1 MSQYVFEPAARPAV
15 PIEGEAA
22 LFAVRR
28 IICVGANYGAQARGP
43 GDPIAEG
50 TEPAFFFAKP
60 ADAVVPPGRDP
71 HYPSA
76 TELLHHEVELVIAIG
91 ASGADVPVEKA
102 LDLVFGYAVGVDM
115 TRRDLQ
121 RAAVAIKRPWD
132 AAKGFD
138 DAAPISAIRRWS
150 GAPPLGRI
158 WLDVGGETRQDG
170 TLDHMNRNVAEVI
183 CEISKLWR
191 LEPGDLIYSGSSPPS
206 SGPLERGERV
216 VCGVEGVGKLE
227 FTVR

>member
-1 MSQYVFEPAARPAV
+1 MSQYAFEPAARPAV
-15 PIEGEAA
+15 PIEGETA
-22 LFAVRR
+22 LFPVRR
-28 IICVGANYGAQARGP
+28 IICVGANYGAEARVAGT
-43 GDPIAEG
+43 PINPDI
-50 TEPAFFFAKP
+50 EPAFFFAKP
-60 ADAVVPPGRDP
+60 ADAICPPGRDP

-76 TELLHHEVELVIAIG
+76 TSLLHHEVELVIAIG
-91 ASGADVPVEKA
+91 ASGADVPLDKA

-121 RAAVAIKRPWD
+121 RLATAAKRPWD
-132 AAKGFD
+132 ASKGFD

-150 GAPPLGRI
+150 GPPPLGRI
-158 WLDVGGETRQDG
+158 WLNVGGDVRQEG

-206 SGPLERGERV
+206 SGPLEQGDWVE
-216 VCGVEGVGKLE
+216 CGVEGVGKLD